1 MSLFYKKDIDLKN
14 IYIKPNI
21 YNVLNEARGISMDCN
36 MEANKIATALRSIVN
51 KSDDLTYLTIDDI
64 RIGTLRKG
72 KEMFYVFGMTLFV
85 KWEFYNFDDKRWLD
99 EFYETIQKNDY
110 YDADKNLMSV
120 TLFGVSGNLNVR
132 NCENTI
138 AHEIFHN
145 YKSFKPI
152 NKKDN
157 NLAKVANKVAIAKS
171 KSGYTELIGN
181 IMYLLSKEEIQAFC
195 NGVYA
200 QIKKEIEN
208 GNRHSLEDFIE
219 NTILYE
225 NFITL
230 DYLIN
235 NFRMHVNE
243 QIYNKC
249 CNEIK
254 ALTNQKMMPYNSFVK
269 YVQEGRKNYIY
280 QIGRLKSILVD
291 YFKLEESNIIF
302 EKYF

>member
-1 MSLFYKKDIDLKN
+1 MILLHNNIDLKN

-21 YNVLNEARGISMDCN
+21 YDVLNEARGVSMDCN

-51 KSDDLTYLTIDDI
+51 KSDDLTSLTIDGM

-72 KEMFYVFGMTLFV
+72 KEMFDVFGMTLFV
-85 KWEFYNFDDKRWLD
+85 KWEFYNFYDKRWLD
-99 EFYETIQKNDY
+99 ECYGTIRKNDY

-152 NKKDN
+152 NKKEH

-195 NGVYA
+195 NGAYA

-208 GNRHSLEDFIE
+208 GNRHSLEEFIE

-225 NFITL
+225 NFIEL
-230 DYLIN
+230 DFFIN
-235 NFRMHVNE
+235 DFRMHVNE

-249 CNEIK
+249 CDEIK

-269 YVQEGRKNYIY
+269 YVEEGRKNYLY

-291 YFKLEESNIIF
+291 DFKLEESSIIF

>member
-1 MSLFYKKDIDLKN
+1 MSLLHNNIDLKN

-21 YNVLNEARGISMDCN
+21 YNVLNEARGVSMDCN

-51 KSDDLTYLTIDDI
+51 KSDDLTSLTIDGM

-72 KEMFYVFGMTLFV
+72 KEMFDVFGMTLFV
-85 KWEFYNFDDKRWLD
+85 KWEFYNFYNKRWLD
-99 EFYETIQKNDY
+99 ECYGTIRKNDY

-152 NKKDN
+152 NKKEH
-157 NLAKVANKVAIAKS
+157 NLAKVANKVATAKS
-171 KSGYTELIGN
+171 KSGYTELIGD

-195 NGVYA
+195 NGAYA

-208 GNRHSLEDFIE
+208 GNRHSLEDFIK

-225 NFITL
+225 NFIEL
-230 DYLIN
+230 DFFIN
-235 NFRMHVNE
+235 DFRMHVNE
-243 QIYNKC
+243 QIYDKC
-249 CNEIK
+249 CDEIK
-254 ALTNQKMMPYNSFVK
+254 ALTNQKMMSYNSFVK
-269 YVQEGRKNYIY
+269 YMEEGRKNYLY

>member
-1 MSLFYKKDIDLKN
+1 MSLLHNNIDLKN

-51 KSDDLTYLTIDDI
+51 KSDDFTYLTIDDI

-72 KEMFYVFGMTLFV
+72 KEMFDVFGMTLFV
-85 KWEFYNFDDKRWLD
+85 KWEFYNFYNKRWLD
-99 EFYETIQKNDY
+99 ECYGTIRKNDY

-120 TLFGVSGNLNVR
+120 TLFGVSGNLNIR

-152 NKKDN
+152 NKKEH
-157 NLAKVANKVAIAKS
+157 NLAKVANKVATAKS

-195 NGVYA
+195 NGAYA

-208 GNRHSLEDFIE
+208 GNRHSLEEFIE

-225 NFITL
+225 NFIEL
-230 DYLIN
+230 DFFIN
-235 NFRMHVNE
+235 DFRMHVNE
-243 QIYNKC
+243 QIYDKC
-249 CNEIK
+249 CDEIK
-254 ALTNQKMMPYNSFVK
+254 ALTNQKMMSYNSFVK
-269 YVQEGRKNYIY
+269 YVEEGRKNYLY

>member
-1 MSLFYKKDIDLKN
+1 MSLLHNNIDLKN

-21 YNVLNEARGISMDCN
+21 YDVLNEARGVSMDCN

-51 KSDDLTYLTIDDI
+51 KSDDFTYLTIDGM

-72 KEMFYVFGMTLFV
+72 KEMFDVFGMTLFV
-85 KWEFYNFDDKRWLD
+85 KWEFYNFYDKRWLD
-99 EFYETIQKNDY
+99 ECYGTIPKNDY

-120 TLFGVSGNLNVR
+120 TLFGVSGNLNIR

-152 NKKDN
+152 NKKEH
-157 NLAKVANKVAIAKS
+157 NLAKVANKVATAKS
-171 KSGYTELIGN
+171 KSGYTELIGD

-195 NGVYA
+195 NGAYA

-208 GNRHSLEDFIE
+208 GNRHSLEDFIK

-225 NFITL
+225 NFIEL
-230 DYLIN
+230 DFFIN
-235 NFRMHVNE
+235 DFRMHVNE
-243 QIYNKC
+243 QIYDKC
-249 CNEIK
+249 CDEIK
-254 ALTNQKMMPYNSFVK
+254 ALTNQKMMSYNSFVK
-269 YVQEGRKNYIY
+269 YVEEGRKNYLY

>member
-1 MSLFYKKDIDLKN
+1 MSLLHNNIDLKN

-21 YNVLNEARGISMDCN
+21 HNVLNEARGISMDCN

-51 KSDDLTYLTIDDI
+51 KSDDFTYLTIDGM

-72 KEMFYVFGMTLFV
+72 KEMFDVFGMTLFV
-85 KWEFYNFDDKRWLD
+85 KWEFYNFYDKQWLD
-99 EFYETIQKNDY
+99 ECYGIIRTHDY

-152 NKKDN
+152 NKKEH
-157 NLAKVANKVAIAKS
+157 NLAKVANKVATAKS
-171 KSGYTELIGN
+171 KSGYTELIGD

-195 NGVYA
+195 NGAYA

-208 GNRHSLEDFIE
+208 GNRHSLEEFIE

-225 NFITL
+225 NFIEL
-230 DYLIN
+230 DFFIN
-235 NFRMHVNE
+235 DFRMHVNE
-243 QIYNKC
+243 QIYDKC
-249 CNEIK
+249 CDEIK
-254 ALTNQKMMPYNSFVK
+254 VLTNQKMMSYNSFVK
-269 YVQEGRKNYIY
+269 YVEEGRKNYLY

>member
-1 MSLFYKKDIDLKN
+1 MSLLHNNIDLKN

-21 YNVLNEARGISMDCN
+21 YNILNEARGISMDCN

-51 KSDDLTYLTIDDI
+51 KSDDLTSLTIDGI

-85 KWEFYNFDDKRWLD
+85 KWEFYNFYDKRWLD
-99 EFYETIQKNDY
+99 ECYGTIPKNDY
-110 YDADKNLMSV
+110 FDADKNLMSV

-145 YKSFKPI
+145 YKSFKLI
-152 NKKDN
+152 NKKEH

-171 KSGYTELIGN
+171 KSGYTELIGD

-195 NGVYA
+195 NGAYA

-208 GNRHSLEDFIE
+208 GNRHSLEEFIE

-225 NFITL
+225 NFMEL

-235 NFRMHVNE
+235 DFRMHVNE
-243 QIYNKC
+243 QIYDKC
-249 CNEIK
+249 CDEIK

-269 YVQEGRKNYIY
+269 YVEEGRKNYLY

>member
-1 MSLFYKKDIDLKN
+1 MSLLHNNIDLKN

-21 YNVLNEARGISMDCN
+21 YNVLNEARGVSIDCN
-36 MEANKIATALRSIVN
+36 MEANKIAMALRSIVN
-51 KSDDLTYLTIDDI
+51 KSDDFTYLTIDGM

-72 KEMFYVFGMTLFV
+72 KEMFDVFGMTLFV
-85 KWEFYNFDDKRWLD
+85 KWEFYNFYDKKWLD
-99 EFYETIQKNDY
+99 ECYGTIRKNDY

-152 NKKDN
+152 NKKEH
-157 NLAKVANKVAIAKS
+157 NLAKVANKVATAKS
-171 KSGYTELIGN
+171 KSGYTELIGD

-195 NGVYA
+195 NGAYA

-208 GNRHSLEDFIE
+208 GNRHSLEEFIE
-219 NTILYE
+219 TTILYE
-225 NFITL
+225 NFIEL
-230 DYLIN
+230 DFFIN
-235 NFRMHVNE
+235 DFRMHVNE
-243 QIYNKC
+243 QIYDKC
-249 CNEIK
+249 CDEIK
-254 ALTNQKMMPYNSFVK
+254 ALTNQKMMSYNSFVK
-269 YVQEGRKNYIY
+269 YVEEGRKNYLY

>member
-1 MSLFYKKDIDLKN
+1 MSSLHNNIDLEN
-14 IYIKPNI
+14 IYLKPNI
-21 YNVLNEARGISMDCN
+21 YDVLNEARGISMDCN

-51 KSDDLTYLTIDDI
+51 KSDDLTSLTIDGI

-72 KEMFYVFGMTLFV
+72 KEMFDVFGMTLFV
-85 KWEFYNFDDKRWLD
+85 KWEFYNFYDKRWLD
-99 EFYETIQKNDY
+99 ECYGTIRKNDY

-120 TLFGVSGNLNVR
+120 TLFGVSGNLNIR

-152 NKKDN
+152 NKKEH
-157 NLAKVANKVAIAKS
+157 NLAKVANKVATAKS

-195 NGVYA
+195 NGAYA

-208 GNRHSLEDFIE
+208 GNRHSLEEFIE

-225 NFITL
+225 NFIEL
-230 DYLIN
+230 DFFIN
-235 NFRMHVNE
+235 DFRMHVNE

-249 CNEIK
+249 CDEIK

-269 YVQEGRKNYIY
+269 YVEEGRKKYLY

>member
-1 MSLFYKKDIDLKN
+1 MSLLHNNIDLKN

-21 YNVLNEARGISMDCN
+21 YNVLNEARGVSIDCN
-36 MEANKIATALRSIVN
+36 MEANKIAMALRSIVN
-51 KSDDLTYLTIDDI
+51 KSDDFTYLTIDDI

-72 KEMFYVFGMTLFV
+72 KEMFDVFGMTLFV
-85 KWEFYNFDDKRWLD
+85 KWEFYNFHDKRWLD
-99 EFYETIQKNDY
+99 ECYGTIRKNDY

-145 YKSFKPI
+145 YKSFRPI
-152 NKKDN
+152 NKKEH
-157 NLAKVANKVAIAKS
+157 NLAKVANKVATAKS
-171 KSGYTELIGN
+171 KSGYTELIGD

-195 NGVYA
+195 NGAYA

-208 GNRHSLEDFIE
+208 GNRHSLEEFIE

-225 NFITL
+225 NFIEL
-230 DYLIN
+230 DFFIN
-235 NFRMHVNE
+235 DFRMHVNE
-243 QIYNKC
+243 QIYDKC
-249 CNEIK
+249 CDEIK

-269 YVQEGRKNYIY
+269 YVEEGRKNYLY

>member
-1 MSLFYKKDIDLKN
+1 MSLLHNNIDLKN

-21 YNVLNEARGISMDCN
+21 YNVLNEARGVSIDCN
-36 MEANKIATALRSIVN
+36 MEANKIAMALRSIVN
-51 KSDDLTYLTIDDI
+51 KSDDFTYLTIDDI

-72 KEMFYVFGMTLFV
+72 KEMFDVFGMTLFV

-99 EFYETIQKNDY
+99 ECYGTIRKNDY

-145 YKSFKPI
+145 YKSFRPI
-152 NKKDN
+152 NKKEH
-157 NLAKVANKVAIAKS
+157 NLAKVANKVATAKS

-195 NGVYA
+195 NGAYA

-208 GNRHSLEDFIE
+208 GNRHSLEEFIE

-225 NFITL
+225 NFIEL
-230 DYLIN
+230 DFFIN
-235 NFRMHVNE
+235 DFRMHVNE
-243 QIYNKC
+243 QIYDKC
-249 CNEIK
+249 CDEIK
-254 ALTNQKMMPYNSFVK
+254 ALTNQKMMSYNSFVK
-269 YVQEGRKNYIY
+269 YMEEGRKNYLY

>member
-1 MSLFYKKDIDLKN
+1 MSSLHNSIDLEN
-14 IYIKPNI
+14 IYLKPNV
-21 YNVLNEARGISMDCN
+21 YDVLNEARGISMDCDI
-36 MEANKIATALRSIVN
+36 EANKIATALRSIVN
-51 KSDDLTYLTIDDI
+51 KSDNFSYLTKDNA
-64 RIGTLRKG
+64 RIGILRKG
-72 KEMFYVFGMTLFV
+72 QEMFDVFGMTLFV
-85 KWEFYNFDDKRWLD
+85 KWEFYNFDDKKWLD
-99 EFYETIQKNDY
+99 KYYEAIPKNDY
-110 YDADKNLMSV
+110 FDDDKNLMSV
-120 TLFGVSGNLNVR
+120 TLFGVSGDLNVR

-152 NKKDN
+152 NQKER
-157 NLAKVANKVAIAKS
+157 NLAKAANKVVSAKP

-195 NGVYA
+195 NGAYA

-208 GNRHSLEDFIE
+208 GNRHSLEEFIE

-235 NFRMHVNE
+235 DFKTHFNE
-243 QIYNKC
+243 RIYNKC
-249 CNEIK
+249 RNEIK
-254 ALTNQKMMPYNSFVK
+254 ALTNQKVMSYNSFVK
-269 YVQEGRKNYIY
+269 YVEEGRKNYIY
-280 QIGRLKSILVD
+280 QIGRLKSILID
-291 YFKLEESNIIF
+291 DFKLEESSIIF

>member
-1 MSLFYKKDIDLKN
+1 MSLLHNNIDLKN

-21 YNVLNEARGISMDCN
+21 YNVLNEARGVSIDCN
-36 MEANKIATALRSIVN
+36 MEANKIAMALRSIVN
-51 KSDDLTYLTIDDI
+51 KSDDFTYLTIDDI

-72 KEMFYVFGMTLFV
+72 KEMFDVFGMTLFV
-85 KWEFYNFDDKRWLD
+85 KWEFYNFHDKRWLD
-99 EFYETIQKNDY
+99 ECYGTIRKNDY

-152 NKKDN
+152 NKKEH
-157 NLAKVANKVAIAKS
+157 NLAKVANKVATAKS

-195 NGVYA
+195 NGAYA

-208 GNRHSLEDFIE
+208 GNRYSLEEFIE

-225 NFITL
+225 NFIEL
-230 DYLIN
+230 DFFIN
-235 NFRMHVNE
+235 DFRMHVNE
-243 QIYNKC
+243 QIYDKC
-249 CNEIK
+249 CDEIE
-254 ALTNQKMMPYNSFVK
+254 ALTNQKMMSYNSFVK
-269 YVQEGRKNYIY
+269 YVEEGRKNYLY

>member
-1 MSLFYKKDIDLKN
+1 
-14 IYIKPNI
+14 
-21 YNVLNEARGISMDCN
+21 
-36 MEANKIATALRSIVN
+36 
-51 KSDDLTYLTIDDI
+51 
-64 RIGTLRKG
+64 
-72 KEMFYVFGMTLFV
+72 MFDVFGMTLFV
-85 KWEFYNFDDKRWLD
+85 KWEFYNFYDKRWLD

-145 YKSFKPI
+145 YKSFRPI
-152 NKKDN
+152 NKKEH

-195 NGVYA
+195 NGAYA

-208 GNRHSLEDFIE
+208 GNRYSLEDFIE

-225 NFITL
+225 NFIEL

-235 NFRMHVNE
+235 DFRMHVNE

-280 QIGRLKSILVD
+280 QIGRLKSILID
-291 YFKLEESNIIF
+291 TFKLEESNIIF

>member
-1 MSLFYKKDIDLKN
+1 MSLLHNNIDLKN

-21 YNVLNEARGISMDCN
+21 YNVLNEARGVSIDCN
-36 MEANKIATALRSIVN
+36 MEANKIAMALRSIVN
-51 KSDDLTYLTIDDI
+51 KSDDFTYLTIDDI

-72 KEMFYVFGMTLFV
+72 KEMFDVFGMTLFV
-85 KWEFYNFDDKRWLD
+85 KWEFYNFHDKRWLD
-99 EFYETIQKNDY
+99 ECYGTIRKNDY

-152 NKKDN
+152 NKKEH
-157 NLAKVANKVAIAKS
+157 NLAKVANKVATAKS

-195 NGVYA
+195 NGAYA

-208 GNRHSLEDFIE
+208 GNRHSLEEFIE

-225 NFITL
+225 NFIEL
-230 DYLIN
+230 DFFIN
-235 NFRMHVNE
+235 DFRMHVNE

-249 CNEIK
+249 CDEIK

-269 YVQEGRKNYIY
+269 YVEEGRKNYLY

>member
-1 MSLFYKKDIDLKN
+1 MSLLHNNIDLKN

-51 KSDDLTYLTIDDI
+51 KSDDLTSLTIDDI

-72 KEMFYVFGMTLFV
+72 KEMFDVFGMTLFV
-85 KWEFYNFDDKRWLD
+85 KWEFYNFYDKRWLD

-145 YKSFKPI
+145 YKSFRPI
-152 NKKDN
+152 NKKEH
-157 NLAKVANKVAIAKS
+157 NLAKVANKVAKAKS

-195 NGVYA
+195 NGAYA

-208 GNRHSLEDFIE
+208 GNRHSLEEFIE

-225 NFITL
+225 NFIEL

-235 NFRMHVNE
+235 DFRMHVNE
-243 QIYNKC
+243 QIYDKC
-249 CNEIK
+249 CDEIK
-254 ALTNQKMMPYNSFVK
+254 ALTNQKMMSYNSFVK
-269 YVQEGRKNYIY
+269 YVEEGRKNYLY

>member
-21 YNVLNEARGISMDCN
+21 YDVLNEARGVSMDCN

-51 KSDDLTYLTIDDI
+51 KSDDLTSLIIDDI

-72 KEMFYVFGMTLFV
+72 KEMFDVFGMTLFV
-85 KWEFYNFDDKRWLD
+85 KWEFYNFYNKRWLD
-99 EFYETIQKNDY
+99 ECYGTIRKNDY

-145 YKSFKPI
+145 YKSFRPI
-152 NKKDN
+152 NKKEH
-157 NLAKVANKVAIAKS
+157 NLAKVANKVATAKS
-171 KSGYTELIGN
+171 KSGYTELIGD

-195 NGVYA
+195 NGAYA

-208 GNRHSLEDFIE
+208 GNRHSLEEFIE

-225 NFITL
+225 NFIEL

-235 NFRMHVNE
+235 DFRMHVNE

-280 QIGRLKSILVD
+280 QIGRLKSILID
-291 YFKLEESNIIF
+291 DFKLEESSIIF

>member
-1 MSLFYKKDIDLKN
+1 MILLHNNIDHKN

-21 YNVLNEARGISMDCN
+21 YDVLNEARGISMDCN

-51 KSDDLTYLTIDDI
+51 KSDDLTSLTIDGI

-72 KEMFYVFGMTLFV
+72 KEMFDVFGMTLFV
-85 KWEFYNFDDKRWLD
+85 KWEFYNFYDKRWLD
-99 EFYETIQKNDY
+99 ECYGTIRKNDY

-120 TLFGVSGNLNVR
+120 TLFGVSGNLNIR

-152 NKKDN
+152 NKKEH
-157 NLAKVANKVAIAKS
+157 NLAKVANKVATAKS

-195 NGVYA
+195 NGAYV

-208 GNRHSLEDFIE
+208 GNRHSLEEFIK

-225 NFITL
+225 NFIEL
-230 DYLIN
+230 DFFIN
-235 NFRMHVNE
+235 DFRMHVNE
-243 QIYNKC
+243 QIYDKC
-249 CNEIK
+249 CDEIK

-269 YVQEGRKNYIY
+269 YVEEGRKNYLY

>member
-1 MSLFYKKDIDLKN
+1 MSLFDKKDIDLKKV
-14 IYIKPNI
+14 YIEPNI
-21 YNVLNEARGISMDCN
+21 YSVLNEARGISIDCN

-72 KEMFYVFGMTLFV
+72 KEIFDVFGMTLFV
-85 KWEFYNFDDKRWLD
+85 KWEFYNFDDERWID

-110 YDADKNLMSV
+110 FDADKNLMSV

-152 NKKDN
+152 NKKEH
-157 NLAKVANKVAIAKS
+157 NLAKVANEVATAKS
-171 KSGYTELIGN
+171 KSGYTELIGD

-195 NGVYA
+195 NGAYA
-200 QIKKEIEN
+200 QVKKEIEN
-208 GNRHSLEDFIE
+208 GNRHSLEEFIE

-235 NFRMHVNE
+235 DFRMHVNE
-243 QIYNKC
+243 QIYNRC
-249 CNEIK
+249 RDEIK
-254 ALTNQKMMPYNSFVK
+254 ALTNQKMMSYNSFVK
-269 YVQEGRKNYIY
+269 YMEEGRKNYLY
-280 QIGRLKSILVD
+280 QIGRLKSVLIDV
-291 YFKLEESNIIF
+291 FKLEESNIIF

>member
-1 MSLFYKKDIDLKN
+1 MSLLHNNIDLKN

-21 YNVLNEARGISMDCN
+21 HNVLNEARGISMDCN

-51 KSDDLTYLTIDDI
+51 KSDDLTSLIIDGI

-72 KEMFYVFGMTLFV
+72 KEMFDVFGMTLFV
-85 KWEFYNFDDKRWLD
+85 KWEFYNFHDKRWLD
-99 EFYETIQKNDY
+99 ECYGTIRKNDY

-152 NKKDN
+152 NKKEH
-157 NLAKVANKVAIAKS
+157 NLAKVANKVATAKS

-195 NGVYA
+195 NGAYA

-208 GNRHSLEDFIE
+208 GNRYSLEEFIE

-225 NFITL
+225 NFIEL
-230 DYLIN
+230 DFFIN
-235 NFRMHVNE
+235 DFRMHVNE
-243 QIYNKC
+243 QIYDKC
-249 CNEIK
+249 CDEIK

-269 YVQEGRKNYIY
+269 YVEEGRKNYLY

>member
-51 KSDDLTYLTIDDI
+51 KSDDLTSLTIDDI

-72 KEMFYVFGMTLFV
+72 KEMFDVFGMTLFV
-85 KWEFYNFDDKRWLD
+85 KWEFYNFYDKRWLD
-99 EFYETIQKNDY
+99 ECYGTIRKNDY

-120 TLFGVSGNLNVR
+120 TLFGVSGNLNIR

-152 NKKDN
+152 NKKEH

-195 NGVYA
+195 NGAYA

-208 GNRHSLEDFIE
+208 GNRHSLEEFIE

-225 NFITL
+225 NFIEL
-230 DYLIN
+230 DFFIN
-235 NFRMHVNE
+235 DFRMYVNE

-249 CNEIK
+249 CDEIK

-269 YVQEGRKNYIY
+269 YVEEGRKNYLY

>member
-1 MSLFYKKDIDLKN
+1 MSSLHNNIDIEN
-14 IYIKPNI
+14 IYLKPNV
-21 YNVLNEARGISMDCN
+21 YDVLNEARGISMDCN
-36 MEANKIATALRSIVN
+36 IEANKIATALRSIVN
-51 KSDDLTYLTIDDI
+51 KSDNFSYLTKDNA
-64 RIGTLRKG
+64 RIGILRKG
-72 KEMFYVFGMTLFV
+72 QEMFDVFGMTLFV
-85 KWEFYNFDDKRWLD
+85 KWEFYNFDDKKWLD
-99 EFYETIQKNDY
+99 KYYETIQKNDY
-110 YDADKNLMSV
+110 FDADKNLMSV

-152 NKKDN
+152 NKKEH
-157 NLAKVANKVAIAKS
+157 NLAKVANKVVSAKP
-171 KSGYTELIGN
+171 KSRYAELIGN

-195 NGVYA
+195 NGAYA
-200 QIKKEIEN
+200 QIKKEILQ
-208 GNRHSLEDFIE
+208 GNRHSLEEFIE
-219 NTILYE
+219 KTILYE

-235 NFRMHVNE
+235 DFRMHVNE

-249 CNEIK
+249 CDEIK

-269 YVQEGRKNYIY
+269 YVQEGRKNYVY
-280 QIGRLKSILVD
+280 HIGRLKSILID
-291 YFKLEESNIIF
+291 TFKLEESSIIF

>member
-1 MSLFYKKDIDLKN
+1 MSLLHNNIDLKN

-21 YNVLNEARGISMDCN
+21 YNILNEVRGISMDCN

-51 KSDDLTYLTIDDI
+51 KSDDLTSLTIDGI

-72 KEMFYVFGMTLFV
+72 KEMFYAFGMTLFV
-85 KWEFYNFDDKRWLD
+85 KWEFYNFYDKRWLD
-99 EFYETIQKNDY
+99 ECYGTIRKNDY

-120 TLFGVSGNLNVR
+120 TLFGVSGNLNIR

-152 NKKDN
+152 NKKEH
-157 NLAKVANKVAIAKS
+157 NLAKVANKVATAKS
-171 KSGYTELIGN
+171 KSGYTELIGD

-195 NGVYA
+195 NGAYA

-208 GNRHSLEDFIE
+208 GNRHSLEEFIE

-225 NFITL
+225 NFIEV

-235 NFRMHVNE
+235 DFRMHVNE
-243 QIYNKC
+243 QIYDKC
-249 CNEIK
+249 CDEIK

-269 YVQEGRKNYIY
+269 YVEEGRKNYVY

>member
-1 MSLFYKKDIDLKN
+1 MSLLHNNIDLKN

-21 YNVLNEARGISMDCN
+21 YNVLNEARGVSIDCN
-36 MEANKIATALRSIVN
+36 MEANKIAMALRSIVN
-51 KSDDLTYLTIDDI
+51 KSDDFTYLTIDDI

-72 KEMFYVFGMTLFV
+72 KEMFDVFGMTLFV
-85 KWEFYNFDDKRWLD
+85 KWEFYNFHDKRWLD
-99 EFYETIQKNDY
+99 ECYGTIRKNDY

-152 NKKDN
+152 NKKEH
-157 NLAKVANKVAIAKS
+157 NLAKVANKVATAKS

-195 NGVYA
+195 NGAYA

-208 GNRHSLEDFIE
+208 GNRYSLEEFIE

-225 NFITL
+225 NFIEL
-230 DYLIN
+230 DFFIN
-235 NFRMHVNE
+235 DFRMHVNE
-243 QIYNKC
+243 QIYDKC
-249 CNEIK
+249 CDEIE

-269 YVQEGRKNYIY
+269 YVEEGRKNYLY

>member
-1 MSLFYKKDIDLKN
+1 MSLLHNNIDLKN

-21 YNVLNEARGISMDCN
+21 YDVLNEARGVSMDCN

-51 KSDDLTYLTIDDI
+51 KSDDLTSLTTDGI

-72 KEMFYVFGMTLFV
+72 KEMFDVFGMTLFV
-85 KWEFYNFDDKRWLD
+85 KWEFYNFYDKRWLD
-99 EFYETIQKNDY
+99 ECYGTIRKNDY

-120 TLFGVSGNLNVR
+120 TLFGISGNLNVR

-152 NKKDN
+152 NKKEH
-157 NLAKVANKVAIAKS
+157 NLAKVANKVATAKS
-171 KSGYTELIGN
+171 KSGYTELIGD

-195 NGVYA
+195 NGAYA

-208 GNRHSLEDFIE
+208 GNRHSLEEFIE

-225 NFITL
+225 NFIEL
-230 DYLIN
+230 DFFIN
-235 NFRMHVNE
+235 DFRMHVNE

-249 CNEIK
+249 CDEIK

-269 YVQEGRKNYIY
+269 YVEEGRKNYLY

>member
-1 MSLFYKKDIDLKN
+1 MSLLHNNIDLKN

-21 YNVLNEARGISMDCN
+21 YDVLNEARGVSMDCN

-51 KSDDLTYLTIDDI
+51 KSDDLTSLTIDGM

-72 KEMFYVFGMTLFV
+72 KEMFDVFGMTLFV
-85 KWEFYNFDDKRWLD
+85 KWEFYNFYNKRWLD
-99 EFYETIQKNDY
+99 ECYGTIRKNDY

-152 NKKDN
+152 NKKEH
-157 NLAKVANKVAIAKS
+157 NLAKVANKVATAKS

-195 NGVYA
+195 NGAYA

-208 GNRHSLEDFIE
+208 GNRHSLEEFIE

-225 NFITL
+225 NFIEL
-230 DYLIN
+230 DFFIN
-235 NFRMHVNE
+235 DFRMHVNE
-243 QIYNKC
+243 QIYDKC
-249 CNEIK
+249 CDEIK
-254 ALTNQKMMPYNSFVK
+254 ALTNQKMMSYNSFVK
-269 YVQEGRKNYIY
+269 YMEESRKNYLY

>member
-21 YNVLNEARGISMDCN
+21 YDVLNEARGVSMDCN

-51 KSDDLTYLTIDDI
+51 KSDDLTFLTIDGI

-72 KEMFYVFGMTLFV
+72 KEMFDVFGMTLFV
-85 KWEFYNFDDKRWLD
+85 KWEFYNFYDKRWLD
-99 EFYETIQKNDY
+99 ECYGTIRKNDY

-152 NKKDN
+152 NKKEH
-157 NLAKVANKVAIAKS
+157 NLAKVANKVATAKS

-195 NGVYA
+195 NGAYA

-208 GNRHSLEDFIE
+208 GNRHSLEEFIK

-225 NFITL
+225 NFIEL
-230 DYLIN
+230 DFFIN
-235 NFRMHVNE
+235 DFRMHVNE

-249 CNEIK
+249 CDEIK
-254 ALTNQKMMPYNSFVK
+254 ALTNQKMMPYKSFVK
-269 YVQEGRKNYIY
+269 YVEEGRKNYLY
-280 QIGRLKSILVD
+280 QIGRLKSILIDV
-291 YFKLEESNIIF
+291 FKLEESSIIF

>member
-21 YNVLNEARGISMDCN
+21 YNILNEARGISMDCN

-51 KSDDLTYLTIDDI
+51 KSDNLTSLTIDGI

-85 KWEFYNFDDKRWLD
+85 KWEFYNFYDKRWLD
-99 EFYETIQKNDY
+99 ECYGTIPKNDY

-120 TLFGVSGNLNVR
+120 TLFGVSGNLNIR

-152 NKKDN
+152 NKKEH

-171 KSGYTELIGN
+171 KSGYTELIGD

-195 NGVYA
+195 NGAYA

-208 GNRHSLEDFIE
+208 GNRHSLEEFIE

-225 NFITL
+225 NFMEL

-235 NFRMHVNE
+235 DFRMHVNE

-249 CNEIK
+249 CDEIK

-269 YVQEGRKNYIY
+269 YVEEGRKNYVY
-280 QIGRLKSILVD
+280 QIGRLKSILID
-291 YFKLEESNIIF
+291 TFKLEESNIIF

>member
-36 MEANKIATALRSIVN
+36 IEANKIATALRSIVN
-51 KSDDLTYLTIDDI
+51 KSDNFSYLTKDNA
-64 RIGTLRKG
+64 RIGILRKG
-72 KEMFYVFGMTLFV
+72 QEMFDVFGMTLFV
-85 KWEFYNFDDKRWLD
+85 KWEFYNFDDKKWLD
-99 EFYETIQKNDY
+99 KYYETIPKNDY
-110 YDADKNLMSV
+110 FDADKNLMSV
-120 TLFGVSGNLNVR
+120 TLFGVSGNLNIR

-152 NKKDN
+152 NQKER
-157 NLAKVANKVAIAKS
+157 NLAKTANKVVSAKP
-171 KSGYTELIGN
+171 KSRYAELIGN

-195 NGVYA
+195 NGAYA
-200 QIKKEIEN
+200 QIKKEILQ
-208 GNRHSLEDFIE
+208 GNRRSLEEFIE

-225 NFITL
+225 NFIEV

-235 NFRMHVNE
+235 DFKTRFNE
-243 QIYNKC
+243 RIYNKC
-249 CNEIK
+249 RNEIK
-254 ALTNQKMMPYNSFVK
+254 ALTNHKMMSYNSFIK
-269 YVQEGRKNYIY
+269 YMEEGRKNYIY
-280 QIGRLKSILVD
+280 QIGRLKSILID
-291 YFKLEESNIIF
+291 DFKLEESSIIF

>member
-1 MSLFYKKDIDLKN
+1 MSLLHNNIDLKS

-21 YNVLNEARGISMDCN
+21 YDVLNEARGVSMDCN
-36 MEANKIATALRSIVN
+36 MEANKIAMALRSIVN
-51 KSDDLTYLTIDDI
+51 KSDDLTSLTTDGI

-72 KEMFYVFGMTLFV
+72 KEMFDVFGMTLFV
-85 KWEFYNFDDKRWLD
+85 KWEFYNFYDKRWLD
-99 EFYETIQKNDY
+99 EFYETIRKNDY

-120 TLFGVSGNLNVR
+120 TLFGVSGNLNIR

-152 NKKDN
+152 NKKEH
-157 NLAKVANKVAIAKS
+157 NLAKVANKVATAKS
-171 KSGYTELIGN
+171 KSGYTELIGD

-195 NGVYA
+195 NGAYA

-208 GNRHSLEDFIE
+208 GNRHSLEEFIE

-225 NFITL
+225 NFIEL
-230 DYLIN
+230 DFFIN
-235 NFRMHVNE
+235 DFRMHVNE
-243 QIYNKC
+243 QIYDKC
-249 CNEIK
+249 CDEIK

-269 YVQEGRKNYIY
+269 YVEEGRKNYLY

>member
-14 IYIKPNI
+14 NYIKPNI

-51 KSDDLTYLTIDDI
+51 KSDDLTSLIIDGI

-72 KEMFYVFGMTLFV
+72 KEMFDVFGMTLFV
-85 KWEFYNFDDKRWLD
+85 KWEFYNFHDKRWLD
-99 EFYETIQKNDY
+99 ECYGTIRKNDY

-152 NKKDN
+152 NKKEH
-157 NLAKVANKVAIAKS
+157 NLAKVANKVATAKS

-195 NGVYA
+195 NGAYA

-208 GNRHSLEDFIE
+208 GNRHSLEEFIK

-225 NFITL
+225 NFIEL
-230 DYLIN
+230 DFFIN
-235 NFRMHVNE
+235 DFRMHVNE

-249 CNEIK
+249 CDEIK

-269 YVQEGRKNYIY
+269 YVEESRKNYVY